1 MQSKFLSVTAALA
14 IMAVPAL
21 AQDYRLTT
29 HGPHAHPLHRNA
41 VPTFA
46 ESVAAASGGA
56 IRFEAFMSGSLA
68 EGRDTLRAIRTGIAH
83 GGLVIGAYV
92 PADLPLNNV
101 LNAATISLG
110 DQYAAALAMS
120 ELSLTHPRLLDEWR
134 NAQVVF
140 GGGLSTPPLWLYCTT
155 PVTTVADFAGRRT
168 WATSGT
174 QTELIS
180 ALGGVPVSVSVND
193 VYTGLQRGSL
203 DCATNDPSGII
214 AGFRW
219 GEIANHVT
227 TMPMGLVL
235 GGALFAYN
243 ADFWS
248 SLTADQ
254 RRLLMDEMALGTARM
269 LVDYQA
275 DIVANVEGGPAVG
288 VSILEPDPSF
298 VAARDAFNEIFL
310 ANLVTDAIQNRRI
323 EDPTPVLAAFADL
336 EQQWIERLASVDRM
350 DVEAVAALIRTH
362 IYDRLD
368 AETYGVWR

>member
-1 MQSKFLSVTAALA
+1 MLTKVLSATAVLALTA
-14 IMAVPAL
+14 MPAL
-21 AQDYRLTT
+21 AETYRLTT
-29 HGPHAHPLHRNA
+29 HGPVAHPLHGNG
-41 VPTFA
+41 VPIFA
-46 ESVAAASGGA
+46 ESVTAASNGE
-56 IRFEAFMSGSLA
+56 ITFEAFMSGSLA

-92 PADLPLNNV
+92 PADLPLNKV

-110 DQYAAALAMS
+110 DQYAAALAIS

-155 PVTTVADFAGRRT
+155 PVTTVADFAGKRT

-174 QTELIS
+174 QTELIN

-193 VYTGLQRGSL
+193 VYSGLQRGSL
-203 DCATNDPSGII
+203 DCATNDPSGIL

-219 GEIANHVT
+219 GEIANHIT

-243 ADFWS
+243 PDFWA
-248 SLTADQ
+248 SLSADQ
-254 RRLLMDEMALGTARM
+254 RRLLMDQMALATARM
-269 LVDYQA
+269 LVDYQT
-275 DIVANVEGGPAVG
+275 DIVAGLEGAPAAG

-310 ANLVTDAIQNRRI
+310 ANLVTDAIENRRI
-323 EDPTPVLAAFADL
+323 DDPSEVLEAFQAL
-336 EQQWIERLASVDRM
+336 EAQWRERLASVDRL
-350 DVEAVAALIRTH
+350 DAEAVAALIRTH
-362 IYDRLD
+362 IYDPLD